1 MDEKR
6 KTIIINEIVT
16 WKENR
21 MLPEHYC
28 DYLLALYTEGNSP
41 ESEPSKLKGTKKKF
55 QKSTI
60 LPLLLI
66 PIYVFFFYFTELSFD
81 LQMSLG
87 VVLIIIAML
96 TTYYFF
102 RKGIQ
107 YQIALIISGLIL
119 LLTSTEVASHYM
131 GENIFILY
139 FILAVNCLL
148 WIVTGKKL
156 KLLYF
161 MISGYLG
168 LGVLTLSIFI
178 QFLSS
183 N

>member
-1 MDEKR
+1 MDDKR
-6 KTIIINEIVT
+6 KTIIINEILT

-41 ESEPSKLKGTKKKF
+41 EPEHSKSKGTKKKL
-55 QKSTI
+55 QKSYI

-81 LQMSLG
+81 LQMTLG
-87 VVLIIIAML
+87 IVLIIIAIL

-102 RKGIQ
+102 RKRIQ
-107 YQIALIISGLIL
+107 YQIALVISGLFL
-119 LLTSTEVASHYM
+119 LLTSTEIASHFM
-131 GENIFILY
+131 GDNIFILY
-139 FILAVNCLL
+139 FVLILNCLL
-148 WIVTGKKL
+148 WILTGKKL

-168 LGVLTLSIFI
+168 VVLLIMSIFI
-178 QFLSS
+178 QIL
-183 N
+183 